1 MEGKLG
7 IEAGFA
13 EEVQALKATA
23 TENFRAAL
31 GPYQGFPAA
40 IREAMPRDAVFVRDI
55 TLNNS
60 TWGNRIF
67 PIYGP
72 RDSVY
77 PISAAIGPG
86 MQLGIGAA
94 LGAGDRKVVAMCGDG
109 GFFLNL
115 AELWTAV
122 QERTDVV
129 FLVMND
135 KGYGVIKHIQ
145 DRMYEGR
152 HYFGDLQSP
161 DLEELARVAKI
172 PFERVAQADEMGPA
186 LARAVAVD
194 GPALVEVDMEAI
206 GPYPPYFR
214 PPPFVEEGK

>member
-1 MEGKLG
+1 
-7 IEAGFA
+7 
-13 EEVQALKATA
+13 
-23 TENFRAAL
+23 
-31 GPYQGFPAA
+31 
-40 IREAMPRDAVFVRDI
+40 
-55 TLNNS
+55 
-60 TWGNRIF
+60 
-67 PIYGP
+67 
-72 RDSVY
+72 
-77 PISAAIGPG
+77 
-86 MQLGIGAA
+86 
-94 LGAGDRKVVAMCGDG
+94 MCGDG

-122 QERTDVV
+122 QERADVV

-135 KGYGVIKHIQ
+135 NGYGVIKHIQ

-161 DLEELARVAKI
+161 DLEALAGVAKI
-172 PFERVAQADEMGPA
+172 PFERIGRADEMGPA

-214 PPPFVEEGK
+214 PPPFVEEAK